1 MVIYGEYLFAENF
14 IAGLLLILLT
24 GKVAG
29 YMPSAARA
37 LAAAVLCGLSGFII
51 FLPVGSLMSA
61 AVRIGAGAACAA
73 AAFGLRNIL
82 KTSAILLVL
91 TFLSGGAAMAILL
104 WRQEPVISHQGI
116 IYMDAVTYL
125 WLLFS
130 GILAFG
136 LTYWF
141 VRLIRGRA
149 GDIAASGRVCLV
161 IDGKPFYFR
170 AFVDS
175 GNQLREPL
183 TDKPVVLID
192 KRGAEKLPFKVYDLP
207 QRYRVIPYKA
217 VGVDK
222 GSLDGL
228 RTDMIMFRHHR
239 IEEAYVAFYQG
250 TFGDFE
256 VLLNR
261 DFLEGGL
268 LQDV

>member
-24 GKVAG
+24 GKVTG
-29 YMPSAARA
+29 YIPSAART
-37 LAAAVLCGLSGFII
+37 LMAAVLCGLSGFMI
-51 FLPVGSLMSA
+51 FIPLGGLLSA
-61 AVRIGAGAACAA
+61 AVRIGTGMACAA

-82 KTSAILLVL
+82 KTSAVLLVL

-104 WRQEPVISHQGI
+104 WRQEPVITHQGI

-136 LTYWF
+136 ITYWF
-141 VRLIRGRA
+141 VKLIRTRTC
-149 GDIAASGRVCLV
+149 DIAARGKVCLV
-161 IDGKPFYFR
+161 IDGKTYYFK
-170 AFVDS
+170 AFADS
-175 GNQLREPL
+175 GNHLREPM
-183 TDKPVVLID
+183 TGKPVVLID
-192 KRGAEKLPFKVYDLP
+192 EKGAQKLPFKVWDLP
-207 QRYRVIPYKA
+207 QRYRVIPYKT